1 MANAILVF
9 CDDLIFTSKITATAR
24 ARGLESA
31 VVRTQDSL
39 IAKLQV
45 ATVGCVVLDLHNA
58 TLNWVTLFPALGA
71 TRPKFVGFGSHVDVA
86 TLKAARDA
94 GCDLVM
100 PRSQFVNR
108 LEDDLPKWA
117 GEEIKN

>member
-1 MANAILVF
+1 MANAVLVF

-24 ARGLESA
+24 AKGIEA
-31 VVRTQDSL
+31 GAVRTQDAL
-39 IAKLQV
+39 VAKLRGGQ
-45 ATVGCVVLDLHNA
+45 VGCVVLDLHNT
-58 TLNWVTLFPALGA
+58 TLDWATLFPALGA
-71 TRPKFVGFGSHVDVA
+71 DRPKFVGFGSHVDVA

-117 GEEIKN
+117 GEEIKS